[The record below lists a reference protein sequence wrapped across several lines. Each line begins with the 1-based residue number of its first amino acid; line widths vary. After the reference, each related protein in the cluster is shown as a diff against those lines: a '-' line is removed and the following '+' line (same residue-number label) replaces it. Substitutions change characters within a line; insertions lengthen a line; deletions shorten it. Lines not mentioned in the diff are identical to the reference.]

1 MMRLRR
7 LSGRTA
13 ALVAGVATALAL
25 AGCGMGEEAQT
36 PAQVRLTPGAGGR
49 IGSVAVRDAKIVF
62 SGQVPDAVVYRP
74 GDDAPLQL
82 TVVNDGTAADT
93 LVAVRSAVAAD
104 GTVVG
109 DATMPG
115 GHGLV
120 AGYDHPV
127 AAATL
132 PQQNEVDVTL
142 VDVTTS
148 IRSGLTY
155 PVTFVF
161 ERAGEL
167 SLELPVEV
175 PADVPV
181 PRAGQPQDDPSGIR
195 ATDVPR

>member
-1 MMRLRR
+1 MARSRR
-7 LSGRTA
+7 TSRRA
-13 ALVAGVATALAL
+13 AFVVGLLIALAL
-25 AGCGMGEEAQT
+25 GGCGMGEEAQT
-36 PAQVRLTPGAGGR
+36 PQEVRLTPGAGGR
-49 IGSVAVRDAKIVF
+49 IGPVAVRDAKIVF
-62 SGQVPDAVVYRP
+62 TGQVADGVVYRP

-82 TVVNDGTAADT
+82 TVVNDGTAPDT
-93 LVAVRSAVAAD
+93 LVAVRSPIATK

-109 DATMPG
+109 DAAMPG

-142 VDVTTS
+142 VNVTTP
-148 IRSGLTY
+148 IRSGPTY

-161 ERAGEL
+161 EQAGEL

-175 PADVPV
+175 PADVPA
-181 PRAGQPQDDPSGIR
+181 PRAGPPQPG
-195 ATDVPR
+195 ATDVPTTGAPR